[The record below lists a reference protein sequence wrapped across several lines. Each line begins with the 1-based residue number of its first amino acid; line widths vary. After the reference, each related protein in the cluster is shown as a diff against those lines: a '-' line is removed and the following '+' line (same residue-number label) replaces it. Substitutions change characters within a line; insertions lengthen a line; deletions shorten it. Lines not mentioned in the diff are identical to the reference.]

1 MQTQY
6 EIRITGR
13 VQGVGFRAAA
23 RRQARYLRLKGWV
36 ENRPDGSVRAMI
48 NGDAESC
55 AEFINWCREGSAYS
69 WVENLDIREMK
80 PEKLG
85 PFEITY

>member
-23 RRQARYLRLKGWV
+23 RRQARDLRLRGRV
-36 ENRPDGSVRAMI
+36 ENLRDGSVRAII

-55 AEFINWCREGSAYS
+55 TKFIAWCREGSAYS
-69 WVENLDIREMK
+69 WVEHLDVREMK
-80 PEKLG
+80 PENLG